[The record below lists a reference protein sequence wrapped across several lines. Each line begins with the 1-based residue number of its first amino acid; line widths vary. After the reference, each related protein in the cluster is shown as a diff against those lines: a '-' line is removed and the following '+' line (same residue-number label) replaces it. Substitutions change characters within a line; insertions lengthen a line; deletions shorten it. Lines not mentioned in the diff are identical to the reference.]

1 LSRPRSAAA
10 RGASGGAR
18 AATGRPGVFVQTPRS
33 DIFVALLGVALG
45 AMVLGCLLL
54 VLILQRYE
62 FTTKAA
68 ALLTQPATTALAA
81 LSENSEHSFSVR
93 L

>member
-1 LSRPRSAAA
+1 
-10 RGASGGAR
+10 
-18 AATGRPGVFVQTPRS
+18 VQAPKS

-45 AMVLGCLLL
+45 AMILGCLLL

-62 FTTKAA
+62 FKTKVSG
-68 ALLTQPATTALAA
+68 LTSPASGAPSMV
-81 LSENSEHSFSVR
+81 LSGESEILSTVR

>member
-10 RGASGGAR
+10 RGASGGGAR
-18 AATGRPGVFVQTPRS
+18 AAGRPGVFVQSPRS
-33 DIFVALLGVALG
+33 DVYVAMLGVALG

-54 VLILQRYE
+54 VLLLQRYD

-68 ALLTQPATTALAA
+68 ALTQPTNTALAA
-81 LSENSEHSFSVR
+81 HVEKSDQSVSVR

>member
-1 LSRPRSAAA
+1 MSRPRSAAA

-18 AATGRPGVFVQTPRS
+18 AAGRPGVFVQSPRS

-68 ALLTQPATTALAA
+68 ALFTQPANTTLVA

>member
-1 LSRPRSAAA
+1 MSRPRSAAA

-18 AATGRPGVFVQTPRS
+18 GAAGRPGVFVQSPRS
-33 DIFVALLGVALG
+33 DIFVALLGIALG

-54 VLILQRYE
+54 VLLLQRYE

-68 ALLTQPATTALAA
+68 VLTQPSNTALAA

>member
-10 RGASGGAR
+10 RGASAGGR
-18 AATGRPGVFVQTPRS
+18 AAAGRPGVFVQSPRS

-68 ALLTQPATTALAA
+68 ALFPQPGTTALAA